1 MSNFDAF
8 ADFRMDGHVA
18 IVTGG
23 AQNIGEAIAR
33 TFSGAGAQVMIADLQ
48 GEKAEA
54 TAAKIK
60 EETGNE
66 VIGIGCNVT
75 VQEDIDACVA
85 KTVAAFGDQ
94 ITTLVNNVGW
104 GRAYDDPLM
113 VPEEDMIESY
123 KLNTLSAIKMTAACR
138 PYMLKAKEAGKNV
151 AITNSGSLVGA
162 VPAFDFMAYSG
173 AKAALNH
180 LMLNLAHYYAK
191 QVRINTVLIGTVITE
206 GYAAA
211 GLDEKAQYALTHPDN
226 LTGRAGSPQDV
237 ANAFLWLSSPAA
249 GWVSGQTLQVSG
261 GGKRV
266 KLKPE

>member
-33 TFSGAGAQVMIADLQ
+33 TFSGAGAKVTIADLQ

-54 TAAKIK
+54 TAAKIQA
-60 EETGNE
+60 ETGNE
-66 VIGIGCNVT
+66 AIGLGCNVT
-75 VQEDIDACVA
+75 VQEDIDRCVA
-85 KTVAAFGDQ
+85 KTVEAFGDV
-94 ITTLVNNVGW
+94 TTLVNNVGW
-104 GRAYDDPLM
+104 GRSYDDPLA
-113 VPEEDMIESY
+113 VPEEEMIESY
-123 KLNTLSAIKMTAACR
+123 KLNTLAAMKMTAACR
-138 PYMLKAKEAGKNV
+138 PHMLKAKEAGKNV
-151 AITNSGSLVGA
+151 AITNSGSLVGTL
-162 VPAFDFMAYSG
+162 PAFDFIAYSA

-180 LMLNLAHYYAK
+180 LMLGLAHYFAK

-211 GLDEKAQYALTHPDN
+211 GLDEKAQYALAHPDS
-226 LTGRAGSPQDV
+226 LTGRAGKPQDI
-237 ANAFLWLSSPAA
+237 ANAFLWLSSPA
-249 GWVSGQTLQVSG
+249 GSWVSGQTLQVSG